1 MTDTA
6 KILHHIAELYAK
18 PRKDQS
24 FDDAVLEL
32 EEKLNNRFDAYDEA
46 FSAELT
52 SNIIKAVDDYW
63 RFKSDKTRPTIAQVM
78 AMVNSD
84 DKKAGNEDPESLQG
98 MRRRIL
104 KCADEVGDKYGAA
117 ARERYLKAAR
127 ANWPEVDLSGHEWTE
142 PEILECEKASAGDYA
157 IRLMQR
163 DIKLNRCRHLLPEY
177 QAAVCYIAEDMLS
190 REIPTGE
197 WRKMSFA
204 ERCAA
209 AMKRGLFNRFEEV
222 LVLVCRQRQGK
233 DRQFEATQETKPFN
247 PNRAVQY
254 LGAHYRVDDFS
265 LAEGL

>member
-24 FDDAVLEL
+24 FNDAVLEL

-63 RFKSDKTRPTIAQVM
+63 RFKSDKTRPTIAQIM

-84 DKKAGNEDPESLQG
+84 DEKEEKIFDVTRPLPEKQ
-98 MRRRIL
+98 
-104 KCADEVGDKYGAA
+104 
-117 ARERYLKAAR
+117 
-127 ANWPEVDLSGHEWTE
+127 T
-142 PEILECEKASAGDYA
+142 DYA
-157 IRLMQR
+157 NHFMAR
-163 DIKLNRCRHLLPEY
+163 DIKLNRCRHLLPTY
-177 QAAVCYIAEDMLS
+177 QAAVRYIAEDLLS
-190 REIPTGE
+190 QEIPVSE

-209 AMKRGLFNRFEEV
+209 AMKRGLFNRFDEV